1 MLMGREL
8 ERVSAV
14 HAGCVFGIGGVDDII
29 LKTATLSST
38 KLCPPFSN
46 MVFGVSK
53 DFHYPSNRQNR
64 ILILFDIVFSNR
76 SGSYRV
82 EEPR

>member
-53 DFHYPSNRQNR
+53 FNTHPTDKTESLSF
-64 ILILFDIVFSNR
+64 LI
-76 SGSYRV
+76 
-82 EEPR
+82 